1 MKKLFMTLIASMLLL
16 SSATYAVE
24 MSKSHNP
31 AKQMM
36 TMSKADAQQ
45 MFDKAGIDMSKVT
58 VLDNGEMAKTE
69 GEWWNFII
77 PIFLGWASSIAN
89 APGPGETIHTGNSGE
104 YLQSHIRP

>member
-1 MKKLFMTLIASMLLL
+1 
-16 SSATYAVE
+16 
-24 MSKSHNP
+24 
-31 AKQMM
+31 
-36 TMSKADAQQ
+36 
-45 MFDKAGIDMSKVT
+45 
-58 VLDNGEMAKTE
+58 MAKTE